1 MNWYRL
7 GDIVPAKPRAV
18 ALGGFDGLHIG
29 HRAVIAPLARHIELT
44 PSVAIITGIDGKSPC
59 SLATTHTRDRL
70 LKTLAVEDV
79 FELDFNAIRTLT
91 PAQFVQDILH
101 DTLGAT
107 VVRCGFNFRFGAGA
121 SGDVQTLKTLCA
133 PLGIAVEVADAVE
146 VDGEPVSTS
155 RIRRALDA
163 GDVALAG
170 RMLGR
175 PFIIDVEVRHG
186 QHLGRRL
193 GTPTINQPLPD
204 GFVRPRFGVYAT
216 AVIVNGKVMHG
227 VTNVGV
233 RPTVGA
239 PAPLA
244 ETWIPDFIGDLYGK
258 RVEVSLVKFLRDETK
273 FEGLTALK
281 EQITRDEQAA
291 RTAVF
296 GEAGEEIGAVLF
308 DFDDTLQ
315 DSGAAYTVAVHRAID
330 RYFPHWTPAQRAE
343 RAAQWVD
350 MWDGG
355 YMHLQFLKHPQS
367 EWYCLMFEKLFAEW
381 GEPAPADIP
390 ALVAQMD
397 RDYAW
402 SGVVFDGVAEL
413 LTRLRAKGLKLAL
426 VTNGTSTKQH
436 LKIDNSGLA
445 PWFDVTVV
453 SGDEG
458 VGKPDPE
465 MAWRAAAK
473 LGVHPSRCLFVGD
486 YPYTD
491 IDCALKAGMK
501 AVLIDGHLR
510 IENPFD
516 VPCVKSV
523 VEIEKFL

>member
-1 MNWYRL
+1 MNRYTL
-7 GDIVPAKPRAV
+7 ADTVPTKPRAV

-29 HRAVIAPLARHIELT
+29 HRAVISPLARYMDLT
-44 PSVAIITGIDGKSPC
+44 PTAVIISGIKGKPAT
-59 SLATTHTRDRL
+59 SLATAETRDRL
-70 LKTLAVEDV
+70 LQTMAVEDV
-79 FELDFNAIRTLT
+79 LELDFNDIHALSPER
-91 PAQFVQDILH
+91 FVHDILH
-101 DTLGAT
+101 DRLGAK

-121 SGDVQTLKTLCA
+121 QGDVDTLKAICA
-133 PLGIAVEVADAVE
+133 PLGIAVEAVDAVE
-146 VDGEPVSTS
+146 VDGEPVSAS
-155 RIRRALDA
+155 RIRRALEA
-163 GDVALAG
+163 GDAALAS

-175 PFIIDVEVRHG
+175 PFGIDVEVQHG

-193 GTPTINQPLPD
+193 GTPTINQPLSD
-204 GFVRPRFGVYAT
+204 DLVRPRFGVYAT
-216 AVIVNGKVMHG
+216 AVIVGGKCMHG

-258 RVEVSLVKFLRDETK
+258 RVEVSLVKFLREETK

-296 GEAGEEIGAVLF
+296 GETGEGVAAVLF
-308 DFDDTLQ
+308 DFDETLQ
-315 DSGAAYTVAVHRAID
+315 DSAAAYRVAAQKMVER
-330 RYFPHWTPAQRAE
+330 RYPHWSPELRAKRAE
-343 RAAQWVD
+343 QLVYE
-350 MWDGG
+350 WDGG
-355 YMHLQFLKHPQS
+355 YMHLQFLDHPQS
-367 EWYCLMFEKLFAEW
+367 RWYHLMFDKLFAEW
-381 GEPAPADIP
+381 GEPAPDVP
-390 ALVAQMD
+390 ALVAEMD

-402 SGVVFDGVAEL
+402 SGVLYDGAKEL
-413 LTRLRAKGLKLAL
+413 IERLRARGIKTAI

-436 LKIDNSGLA
+436 MKIDNSGLA
-445 PWFDVTVV
+445 PLFDATVI

-458 VGKPDPE
+458 VSKPDPE
-465 MAWRAAAK
+465 MALRAAAR

-491 IDCALKAGMK
+491 IDCALKAGMR
-501 AVLIDGHLR
+501 AVLIDANLR

-523 VEIEKFL
+523 TEIEKFL

>member
-7 GDIVPAKPRAV
+7 HDAVPAKPRAV

-44 PSVAIITGIDGKSPC
+44 PSVALITGIDGKPQS
-59 SLATTHTRDRL
+59 SLTIPETRDRL

-79 FELDFNAIRTLT
+79 FELDFNTIRTLT
-91 PAQFVQDILH
+91 PAQFVKEILH
-101 DTLGAT
+101 DRLGAK

-121 SGDVQTLKTLCA
+121 VGTVDTLKELCA
-133 PLGIAVEVADAVE
+133 PLGIAVEMANAVE

-155 RIRRALDA
+155 RIRRAIEC
-163 GDVALAG
+163 GDVALAA

-175 PFIIDVEVRHG
+175 PFTIDVAVRHG

-204 GFVRPRFGVYAT
+204 GFARPRFGVYAT
-216 AVIVNGKVMHG
+216 TVIINGKCMHG

-296 GEAGEEIGAVLF
+296 GEPGEGIEAVLF

-315 DSGAAYTVAVHRAID
+315 DSGAAYTTAVYRAID
-330 RYFPHWTPAQRAE
+330 RHFSHWTPEQRAA

-350 MWDGG
+350 TWNGG
-355 YMHLQFLKHPQS
+355 YMHLQFLKHSQS
-367 EWYCLMFEKLFAEW
+367 EWYRLMFEKLFAEW

-390 ALVAQMD
+390 ALVAEMD

-402 SGVVFDGVAEL
+402 SGVLFDGVREL
-413 LTRLRAKGLKLAL
+413 LTRLREKRLKLAL

-445 PWFDVTVV
+445 PWFDATVI

-458 VGKPDPE
+458 VAKPDPE
-465 MAWRAAAK
+465 MALRAAAK

-491 IDCALKAGMK
+491 IDCALKAGMR
-501 AVLIDGHLR
+501 AVLIDERLR
-510 IENPFD
+510 IANPFD
-516 VPCVKSV
+516 VPTVKRV
-523 VEIEKFL
+523 TEIEKFL